1 MADVAAPPYD
11 VIGPAEQKELY
22 ERHPCNVIRLILN
35 RDEPGDESSEE
46 RYIRAA
52 EFLRHWQSEGILFQE
67 REETFY
73 VYHQE
78 FQWEGVEYVRKGFLG
93 RLRLEEFGKGN
104 VFPHEQTM
112 AGPKADRLK
121 LTQACQMNLSPIFAL
136 YPDDD
141 ANVQTPLEE
150 AIAGQTALEVT
161 DDLGVLHR
169 IWRMTNPAVLNQIRE
184 RMAEKSIYIADGH
197 HRYETAVNYRNFLQS
212 EGKLKNEA
220 AAANFVLMMFV
231 GMNDPGLAIL
241 PTHRL
246 ISGLPDLTAD
256 DIRKMLS
263 PHFQLDDVGTGVEAA
278 KDTWEMMEADG
289 RQNVFGFGTAA
300 DGKWLFARLTDES
313 IMAELAAE
321 QSEDWRQLGVSLL
334 HKLVLDHLVKRNNP
348 ESEQVCKYVHL
359 LEEVTAGL
367 SERSCQLACLV
378 APAQIEDVEVIASK
392 FEKMPPKSTFFYPKL
407 LSGLVFNPLA

>member
-136 YPDDD
+136 
-141 ANVQTPLEE
+141 
-150 AIAGQTALEVT
+150 
-161 DDLGVLHR
+161 
-169 IWRMTNPAVLNQIRE
+169 
-184 RMAEKSIYIADGH
+184 
-197 HRYETAVNYRNFLQS
+197 
-212 EGKLKNEA
+212 
-220 AAANFVLMMFV
+220 
-231 GMNDPGLAIL
+231 
-241 PTHRL
+241 
-246 ISGLPDLTAD
+246 
-256 DIRKMLS
+256 
-263 PHFQLDDVGTGVEAA
+263 
-278 KDTWEMMEADG
+278 
-289 RQNVFGFGTAA
+289 
-300 DGKWLFARLTDES
+300 
-313 IMAELAAE
+313 
-321 QSEDWRQLGVSLL
+321 
-334 HKLVLDHLVKRNNP
+334 
-348 ESEQVCKYVHL
+348 
-359 LEEVTAGL
+359 
-367 SERSCQLACLV
+367 
-378 APAQIEDVEVIASK
+378 
-392 FEKMPPKSTFFYPKL
+392 
-407 LSGLVFNPLA
+407 